1 MIQQKRKPEAL
12 SRVFAISC
20 HVFRQLLAAQQ
31 VEVQV
36 LDALA
41 AVLADI
47 GDHAVAIT
55 KPRDLGDLGD
65 GRKDGG
71 NKVCGLGR
79 HLVSGRDVRLGNDEN
94 VDRRLRRDVVER
106 VNAFVL
112 VHLLGGDHPCD
123 DLTKQAI
130 VHDSS
135 PLCACALARWR
146 IL

>member
-1 MIQQKRKPEAL
+1 M
-12 SRVFAISC
+12 
-20 HVFRQLLAAQQ
+20 
-31 VEVQV
+31 

-47 GDHAVAIT
+47 GDDAVAVL
-55 KPRDLGDLGD
+55 KSCGRGDLGD

-71 NKVCGLGR
+71 NKVGGLVR

-94 VDRRLRRDVVER
+94 VDGRLGRDVVEG
-106 VNAFVL
+106 VDVFVL
-112 VHLLGGDHPCD
+112 VHLFRGDHPCD

-135 PLCACALARWR
+135 PLCASALARR
-146 IL
+146 QIL